1 MAPAPP
7 SSPPSAPHSPAPPAS
22 APLPREAWHRWVDHT
37 RAAFRRSWRG
47 LLTFALAYAVLSG
60 LSLRV
65 VSSNSAMTPLWPPA
79 GVMAAGLLLLD
90 TTPLW
95 MVFLA
100 AFIGQRLSVNPVA
113 IPSVASLILV
123 GAACV
128 EGWLARLVIHHV
140 SGGPTRFARVRD
152 ILGLLLGTLVAVTL
166 SGTAAGMVRA
176 DSFEAFR
183 QGFLNWA
190 IGGGLGILM
199 VTPFAVAWIRP
210 RDATDPS
217 RDFSGLEAGMAV
229 ALTLL
234 VTYAAFRDLSLSA
247 VLNVPPYALIGPLL
261 WGALRFGVRGV
272 SLGVLLVAVVAAPLQ
287 LLPDGNVLGG
297 DTPEIRLLRL
307 QLFLAFMTV
316 TGLLLAAALTEQRAA
331 AAAETRA
338 VEAMLASERRLQQAQ
353 KMEAVGQLA
362 GGVAHDFNNILAAM
376 SLQAQELRLASGLA
390 PAEARTVGEMQDA
403 IRRAAALTRQL
414 LLFSRRQVRED
425 RPVDLGLLVA
435 SLGEMLTRLLPESVR
450 LAVIPPT
457 RPVRVQ
463 GDPSML
469 EQVLLNL
476 VVNARD
482 ALPRG
487 GTITVTLRE
496 QALDADAVRAVA
508 PGALTVEP
516 GVYALLR
523 VEDTGTGIAP
533 EHQGQLFEPFFTTK
547 EPGRGTGLGLST
559 VFGVARQ
566 HHGFV
571 RLVTSGPTGT
581 VFEFGMPALA
591 GDAAADTPVTGHPAG
606 RVDEVAP
613 TGTVLAV
620 PTAPPLP
627 PAAAAATP
635 VVQPETP
642 HNQDGGEPGALPT
655 VLLVEDDPGVRRMV
669 ERILQRGAWR
679 VISAENAQELF
690 GRWDTVP
697 AVDVLLTDLVLTG
710 SMGGVELAAE
720 VSARL
725 PGVRVIYTSG
735 YDPAYGDHDVQMTPG
750 VNFLAKP
757 FSADLLLEVV
767 RRQVEAAPGSG
778 AP

>member
-1 MAPAPP
+1 MPTPFVPPTPHPPAPQP
-7 SSPPSAPHSPAPPAS
+7 SDPTPWKG
-22 APLPREAWHRWVDHT
+22 WHRWRDHT

-47 LLTFALAYAVLSG
+47 LLTFALAYAVLSW

-65 VSSNSAMTPLWPPA
+65 VNSNSAMTPLWPPA

-100 AFIGQRLSVNPVA
+100 AFIGQRLSVNPAA
-113 IPSVASLILV
+113 IPSLASLILV
-123 GAACV
+123 GAACF

-140 SGGPTRFARVRD
+140 SGGPSRFARVRD

-166 SGTAAGMVRA
+166 SGAVAGMVRA

-190 IGGGLGILM
+190 IGGGLAILM

-210 RDATDPS
+210 REATDPS
-217 RDFSGLEAGMAV
+217 RDFSGVEATMAV

-353 KMEAVGQLA
+353 KLEAVGQLA

-435 SLGEMLTRLLPESVR
+435 SLGEMLTRLLPGSVR
-450 LAVIPPT
+450 LVVVPPA

-487 GTITVTLRE
+487 GTITVTLDEE
-496 QALDADAVRAVA
+496 QLDAEALRTLASGADA
-508 PGALTVEP
+508 LEP
-516 GVYALLR
+516 GVYARLR

-581 VFEFGMPALA
+581 LFEFGVPALA
-591 GDAAADTPVTGHPAG
+591 PDRADDAAGTAQPAG
-606 RVDEVAP
+606 RADDAVETGTRPAATMADSMPPSMAP
-613 TGTVLAV
+613 TAS
-620 PTAPPLP
+620 
-627 PAAAAATP
+627 AATASD
-635 VVQPETP
+635 QPEPPRTLG
-642 HNQDGGEPGALPT
+642 DGGAPGTLPT

-690 GRWDTVP
+690 SRWDTMP

-720 VSARL
+720 VSARV

-735 YDPAYGDHDVQMTPG
+735 YDPAYGDHGVQMTPG

-767 RRQVEAAPGSG
+767 RRQVEAAP
-778 AP
+778 

>member
-1 MAPAPP
+1 
-7 SSPPSAPHSPAPPAS
+7 
-22 APLPREAWHRWVDHT
+22 
-37 RAAFRRSWRG
+37 
-47 LLTFALAYAVLSG
+47 
-60 LSLRV
+60 
-65 VSSNSAMTPLWPPA
+65 
-79 GVMAAGLLLLD
+79 
-90 TTPLW
+90 
-95 MVFLA
+95 
-100 AFIGQRLSVNPVA
+100 
-113 IPSVASLILV
+113 
-123 GAACV
+123 
-128 EGWLARLVIHHV
+128 
-140 SGGPTRFARVRD
+140 
-152 ILGLLLGTLVAVTL
+152 
-166 SGTAAGMVRA
+166 
-176 DSFEAFR
+176 
-183 QGFLNWA
+183 
-190 IGGGLGILM
+190 
-199 VTPFAVAWIRP
+199 
-210 RDATDPS
+210 
-217 RDFSGLEAGMAV
+217 
-229 ALTLL
+229 
-234 VTYAAFRDLSLSA
+234 
-247 VLNVPPYALIGPLL
+247 
-261 WGALRFGVRGV
+261 
-272 SLGVLLVAVVAAPLQ
+272 
-287 LLPDGNVLGG
+287 
-297 DTPEIRLLRL
+297 
-307 QLFLAFMTV
+307 
-316 TGLLLAAALTEQRAA
+316 
-331 AAAETRA
+331 
-338 VEAMLASERRLQQAQ
+338 
-353 KMEAVGQLA
+353 
-362 GGVAHDFNNILAAM
+362 VAHDFNNILAAM

>member
-1 MAPAPP
+1 
-7 SSPPSAPHSPAPPAS
+7 
-22 APLPREAWHRWVDHT
+22 
-37 RAAFRRSWRG
+37 
-47 LLTFALAYAVLSG
+47 
-60 LSLRV
+60 
-65 VSSNSAMTPLWPPA
+65 
-79 GVMAAGLLLLD
+79 
-90 TTPLW
+90 
-95 MVFLA
+95 
-100 AFIGQRLSVNPVA
+100 
-113 IPSVASLILV
+113 
-123 GAACV
+123 
-128 EGWLARLVIHHV
+128 
-140 SGGPTRFARVRD
+140 
-152 ILGLLLGTLVAVTL
+152 
-166 SGTAAGMVRA
+166 
-176 DSFEAFR
+176 
-183 QGFLNWA
+183 
-190 IGGGLGILM
+190 
-199 VTPFAVAWIRP
+199 
-210 RDATDPS
+210 
-217 RDFSGLEAGMAV
+217 
-229 ALTLL
+229 
-234 VTYAAFRDLSLSA
+234 
-247 VLNVPPYALIGPLL
+247 
-261 WGALRFGVRGV
+261 
-272 SLGVLLVAVVAAPLQ
+272 
-287 LLPDGNVLGG
+287 
-297 DTPEIRLLRL
+297 
-307 QLFLAFMTV
+307 
-316 TGLLLAAALTEQRAA
+316 
-331 AAAETRA
+331 
-338 VEAMLASERRLQQAQ
+338 MLASERRLQQAQ

-390 PAEARTVGEMQDA
+390 PTEARTVGEMQDA

-425 RPVDLGLLVA
+425 RPVDLGVLVA
-435 SLGEMLTRLLPESVR
+435 SLGEMLTRLLPEAVR
-450 LAVIPPT
+450 LVVVPPA

-487 GTITVTLRE
+487 GTITVTLTE
-496 QALDADAVRAVA
+496 QALDDEALRAVA
-508 PGALTVEP
+508 PGALVVEP
-516 GVYALLR
+516 GLYALLR

-581 VFEFGMPALA
+581 VFEFGIPALA
-591 GDAAADTPVTGHPAG
+591 SDTAADTPVTAHAAG
-606 RVDEVAP
+606 RVEEAV
-613 TGTVLAV
+613 GTATEPAR
-620 PTAPPLP
+620 PTAAPMPAP
-627 PAAAAATP
+627 AVAAAPVEQPATP
-635 VVQPETP
+635 P
-642 HNQDGGEPGALPT
+642 HLGGETDALPT

-690 GRWDTVP
+690 SRWDTIP

-720 VSARL
+720 VHARV

-735 YDPAYGDHDVQMTPG
+735 YDPAYGDHGVQMTPG

-767 RRQVEAAPGSG
+767 RRQVEARP
-778 AP
+778 

>member
-1 MAPAPP
+1 VSTPA
-7 SSPPSAPHSPAPPAS
+7 
-22 APLPREAWHRWVDHT
+22 LWDLWQRWWAHT
-37 RAAFRRSWRG
+37 RAAFQRSWRG
-47 LLTFALAYAVLSG
+47 LLTFAIAYAALSW

-79 GVMAAGLLLLD
+79 GVMAAGLLLLE

-100 AFIGQRLSVNPVA
+100 AFIGQRLSLNHPLALPSTAALLLVA
-113 IPSVASLILV
+113 
-123 GAACV
+123 AACF
-128 EGWLARLVIHHV
+128 EGWLARVVITHV
-140 SGGPTRFARVRD
+140 SGGPTRFARVPD
-152 ILGLLLGTLVAVTL
+152 ILGLLLGTLVAITL
-166 SGTAAGMVRA
+166 SGAAAGLVRA

-217 RDFSGLEAGMAV
+217 RDFSGVEATMAV
-229 ALTLL
+229 TLTLL
-234 VTYAAFRDLSLSA
+234 VTYAAFRDLSLSD

-272 SLGVLLVAVVAAPLQ
+272 SLGVLLVAVMAAPLQ

-353 KMEAVGQLA
+353 KLEAVGQLA

-414 LLFSRRQVRED
+414 LLFARRQVRED
-425 RPVDLGLLVA
+425 RPVDLGVLVA

-450 LAVIPPT
+450 LVVVPPA

-487 GTITVTLRE
+487 GTITVTLDE
-496 QALDADAVRAVA
+496 QQLDGEALRTLA
-508 PGALTVEP
+508 PGADALEP
-516 GVYALLR
+516 GVYARLR

-581 VFEFGMPALA
+581 LFEFGVPALA
-591 GDAAADTPVTGHPAG
+591 GNEAADPATTAAPAAG
-606 RVDEVAP
+606 VDESMGMSLMSP
-613 TGTVLAV
+613 M
-620 PTAPPLP
+620 
-627 PAAAAATP
+627 AAAT
-635 VVQPETP
+635 VTEDQPATP
-642 HNQDGGEPGALPT
+642 SPGGGAAEPGALPT

-669 ERILQRGAWR
+669 ERILRRGTWR

-690 GRWDTVP
+690 SRWDTIPV
-697 AVDVLLTDLVLTG
+697 VDVLLTDLVLTG

-720 VSARL
+720 VCARV

-735 YDPAYGDHDVQMTPG
+735 YDPAYGDHGVQMTPG

-767 RRQVEAAPGSG
+767 RRQVEAA
-778 AP
+778 A

>member
-1 MAPAPP
+1 
-7 SSPPSAPHSPAPPAS
+7 
-22 APLPREAWHRWVDHT
+22 
-37 RAAFRRSWRG
+37 
-47 LLTFALAYAVLSG
+47 
-60 LSLRV
+60 
-65 VSSNSAMTPLWPPA
+65 
-79 GVMAAGLLLLD
+79 
-90 TTPLW
+90 
-95 MVFLA
+95 
-100 AFIGQRLSVNPVA
+100 
-113 IPSVASLILV
+113 
-123 GAACV
+123 
-128 EGWLARLVIHHV
+128 
-140 SGGPTRFARVRD
+140 
-152 ILGLLLGTLVAVTL
+152 
-166 SGTAAGMVRA
+166 VRA

-390 PAEARTVGEMQDA
+390 PTEARTVGEMQDA

-425 RPVDLGLLVA
+425 RPVDLGVLVA
-435 SLGEMLTRLLPESVR
+435 SLGEMLTRLLPEAVR
-450 LAVIPPT
+450 LVVVPPA

-487 GTITVTLRE
+487 GTITVTLTE
-496 QALDADAVRAVA
+496 QALDDEALRAVA
-508 PGALTVEP
+508 PGALVVEP
-516 GVYALLR
+516 GMYALLR

-581 VFEFGMPALA
+581 VFEFGIPALA
-591 GDAAADTPVTGHPAG
+591 SDTAADTPVTAHAAG
-606 RVDEVAP
+606 RVEEAG
-613 TGTVLAV
+613 GTATEPAR
-620 PTAPPLP
+620 PTAAPMPAP
-627 PAAAAATP
+627 AVAAAPVEQPATP
-635 VVQPETP
+635 P
-642 HNQDGGEPGALPT
+642 HLGGESDALPT

-669 ERILQRGAWR
+669 ERILQRGAWQ

-690 GRWDTVP
+690 SRWDTIP

-720 VSARL
+720 VHARV

-735 YDPAYGDHDVQMTPG
+735 YDPAYGDHGVQMTPG

-767 RRQVEAAPGSG
+767 RRQVEARP
-778 AP
+778 

>member
-7 SSPPSAPHSPAPPAS
+7 SSPPSGPHHPAPPAS
-22 APLPREAWHRWVDHT
+22 NPTPRDTWHRWVDHT
-37 RAAFRRSWRG
+37 RTAFRRSWRG
-47 LLTFALAYAVLSG
+47 LLAFALAYAVLSW

-65 VSSNSAMTPLWPPA
+65 VSGTSAMTPLWPPA

-100 AFIGQRLSVNPVA
+100 AFIGQRLSLNHPFALPSTGALVLVA
-113 IPSVASLILV
+113 
-123 GAACV
+123 AACF
-128 EGWLARLVIHHV
+128 EGWLARVVIRHV

-152 ILGLLLGTLVAVTL
+152 ILGLLVGTLVAITL
-166 SGTAAGMVRA
+166 SGVMAGLVRA

-210 RDATDPS
+210 RDTTDPS
-217 RDFSGLEAGMAV
+217 RDFSGVESVLAI

-234 VTYAAFRDLSLSA
+234 VTYAAFRDLSLSD

-272 SLGVLLVAVVAAPLQ
+272 TLGMLLVAVVAALLQ
-287 LLPDGNVLGG
+287 LLPGGSVLGG

-353 KMEAVGQLA
+353 KLEAVGQLA

-425 RPVDLGLLVA
+425 RPVDLGVLVA
-435 SLGEMLTRLLPESVR
+435 SLGEMLTRLLPEAVR
-450 LAVIPPT
+450 LVVVPPA

-487 GTITVTLRE
+487 GTITVTLTE
-496 QALDADAVRAVA
+496 QALDAEALRAVA
-508 PGALTVEP
+508 PGAEAVDP

-581 VFEFGMPALA
+581 VFEFGIPALA
-591 GDAAADTPVTGHPAG
+591 SDTAADTSVTAHAAG
-606 RVDEVAP
+606 RVEEAGGTATEPARPTTPPMPAPMPAPAVA
-613 TGTVLAV
+613 AV
-620 PTAPPLP
+620 PVEQP
-627 PAAAAATP
+627 ATP
-635 VVQPETP
+635 P
-642 HNQDGGEPGALPT
+642 HLGGETDALPT

-690 GRWDTVP
+690 SRWDTIP

-720 VSARL
+720 VHARV

-735 YDPAYGDHDVQMTPG
+735 YDPAYGDHGVQMTPG

-767 RRQVEAAPGSG
+767 RRQVEARP
-778 AP
+778 

>member
-1 MAPAPP
+1 
-7 SSPPSAPHSPAPPAS
+7 
-22 APLPREAWHRWVDHT
+22 
-37 RAAFRRSWRG
+37 
-47 LLTFALAYAVLSG
+47 
-60 LSLRV
+60 
-65 VSSNSAMTPLWPPA
+65 
-79 GVMAAGLLLLD
+79 
-90 TTPLW
+90 
-95 MVFLA
+95 
-100 AFIGQRLSVNPVA
+100 
-113 IPSVASLILV
+113 
-123 GAACV
+123 
-128 EGWLARLVIHHV
+128 
-140 SGGPTRFARVRD
+140 
-152 ILGLLLGTLVAVTL
+152 
-166 SGTAAGMVRA
+166 
-176 DSFEAFR
+176 
-183 QGFLNWA
+183 
-190 IGGGLGILM
+190 
-199 VTPFAVAWIRP
+199 
-210 RDATDPS
+210 
-217 RDFSGLEAGMAV
+217 
-229 ALTLL
+229 
-234 VTYAAFRDLSLSA
+234 
-247 VLNVPPYALIGPLL
+247 
-261 WGALRFGVRGV
+261 
-272 SLGVLLVAVVAAPLQ
+272 
-287 LLPDGNVLGG
+287 
-297 DTPEIRLLRL
+297 
-307 QLFLAFMTV
+307 
-316 TGLLLAAALTEQRAA
+316 
-331 AAAETRA
+331 
-338 VEAMLASERRLQQAQ
+338 
-353 KMEAVGQLA
+353 
-362 GGVAHDFNNILAAM
+362 
-376 SLQAQELRLASGLA
+376 
-390 PAEARTVGEMQDA
+390 
-403 IRRAAALTRQL
+403 
-414 LLFSRRQVRED
+414 
-425 RPVDLGLLVA
+425 
-435 SLGEMLTRLLPESVR
+435 
-450 LAVIPPT
+450 
-457 RPVRVQ
+457 
-463 GDPSML
+463 ML

-487 GTITVTLRE
+487 GTITVTLTE
-496 QALDADAVRAVA
+496 QALDAEALRAVA
-508 PGALTVEP
+508 PGAEAVEP

>member
-1 MAPAPP
+1 
-7 SSPPSAPHSPAPPAS
+7 
-22 APLPREAWHRWVDHT
+22 VYHT
-37 RAAFRRSWRG
+37 RTAFRRSWRG
-47 LLTFALAYAVLSG
+47 LLAFALAYGVLSW

-65 VSSNSAMTPLWPPA
+65 VSGNSTMTPLWPPA

-100 AFIGQRLSVNPVA
+100 ALLGQRLSVNLFAV
-113 IPSVASLILV
+113 PSAASLLLV
-123 GAACV
+123 GAACF
-128 EGWLARLVIHHV
+128 EGWLARVVITHV
-140 SGGPTRFARVRD
+140 SGGPTRFGRVRD
-152 ILGLLLGTLVAVTL
+152 VLGLMLGTLVAVTL
-166 SGTAAGMVRA
+166 SGAVAGMVRA

-190 IGGGLGILM
+190 IGGGLAILM

-210 RDATDPS
+210 REATDPS
-217 RDFSGLEAGMAV
+217 RDFSGVEATMAV

-234 VTYAAFRDLSLSA
+234 VTYAAFRDLSLSE

-272 SLGVLLVAVVAAPLQ
+272 SSGVLLVAVMAAPLQ

-297 DTPEIRLLRL
+297 DTPEVRLLRL

-353 KMEAVGQLA
+353 KLEAVGQLA

-376 SLQAQELRLASGLA
+376 SLQAQELRLATGLA

-425 RPVDLGLLVA
+425 RPVDLGVLVA
-435 SLGEMLTRLLPESVR
+435 SLGEMLTRLLPEVVR
-450 LAVIPPT
+450 LVVVPPA

-487 GTITVTLRE
+487 GTITVTLDE
-496 QALDADAVRAVA
+496 LALDAEALRAVA
-508 PGALTVEP
+508 PGAEAVEP

-523 VEDTGTGIAP
+523 VQDTGTGIAP

-581 VFEFGMPALA
+581 VFEFGIPALA
-591 GDAAADTPVTGHPAG
+591 SDGAADTPLTTHAAG
-606 RVDEVAP
+606 RVDEAVGTTTDPARP
-613 TGTVLAV
+613 TT
-620 PTAPPLP
+620 PPMPP
-627 PAAAAATP
+627 PAVAAAPVEQPATP
-635 VVQPETP
+635 P
-642 HNQDGGEPGALPT
+642 HLGGESGALPT

-669 ERILQRGAWR
+669 ERILQRGAWQ
-679 VISAENAQELF
+679 VVSAENAQELF
-690 GRWDTVP
+690 SRWDTIP
-697 AVDVLLTDLVLTG
+697 AADVLLTDLVLTG

-720 VSARL
+720 VQQRL

-735 YDPAYGDHDVQMTPG
+735 YDPAYGDHGVQMTPG

-767 RRQVEAAPGSG
+767 RRQVEARP
-778 AP
+778 